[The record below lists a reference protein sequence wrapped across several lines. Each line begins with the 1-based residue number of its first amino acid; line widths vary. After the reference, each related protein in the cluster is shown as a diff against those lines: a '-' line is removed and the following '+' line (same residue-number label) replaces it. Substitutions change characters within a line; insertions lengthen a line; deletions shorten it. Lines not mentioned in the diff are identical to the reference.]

1 MEQDSTLTQAKLR
14 SWKNFRLINGGKW
27 HTGRSAFALVSWLTL
42 QLAEMYIFPENHI
55 PRNIW
60 DAKAPRKKA
69 GTTAGLSNE
78 AVGDRNA
85 RELSN
90 SDLAIRKSQSFA
102 GARITVDEYV
112 LSGLVND
119 LRHLHLKYFTVIR

>member
-1 MEQDSTLTQAKLR
+1 M
-14 SWKNFRLINGGKW
+14 
-27 HTGRSAFALVSWLTL
+27 SWLTL

-60 DAKAPRKKA
+60 DAKAPRKKVEA
-69 GTTAGLSNE
+69 G
-78 AVGDRNA
+78 GDRNA

-90 SDLAIRKSQSFA
+90 SGLAIRKSQSFA